1 MELTEVRFP
10 PKFDFLFQPAPYKV
24 AHGGRGGAK
33 SWSYAR
39 ALLLLGGQKP
49 LRVLWTREVQ
59 RSIKDSVHK
68 LLCDQI
74 QILGLGQF
82 YSPTLTEIRGKNGS
96 EFIFAGLADHTV
108 ESIKSY
114 EGVDIVWVE
123 EAQVVSKRSWDILIP
138 TIRKPGSEIW
148 VSFNPALDTDD
159 TWTRFVENPPPGA
172 CVVQVNYSDN
182 PWFSAES
189 EAQRKHAQK
198 TSPKDYSNIWEGKC
212 KAAVDGA
219 IYADEVA
226 ALQNQ
231 GRITFVPYE
240 PKLKVHV
247 AFDLGWNDK
256 MAIILAQ
263 RQTSELR
270 IIEYIEDSHKTL
282 DWYSATLKERKYNWG
297 QLWLPHDGEHKDY
310 KYGRSAEE
318 IMRNDHGWDVRI
330 IPRADVESGIKAA
343 RSALGRAYFDKGKTG
358 RLIECLKRYRR
369 TVPRSTDEPSVPMHD
384 EWSHGADAFRY
395 LASIAERM
403 GNDESMP
410 KIKYPEDRSY
420 A

>member
-1 MELTEVRFP
+1 
-10 PKFDFLFQPAPYKV
+10 
-24 AHGGRGGAK
+24 
-33 SWSYAR
+33 
-39 ALLLLGGQKP
+39 
-49 LRVLWTREVQ
+49 
-59 RSIKDSVHK
+59 
-68 LLCDQI
+68 
-74 QILGLGQF
+74 
-82 YSPTLTEIRGKNGS
+82 
-96 EFIFAGLADHTV
+96 
-108 ESIKSY
+108 
-114 EGVDIVWVE
+114 
-123 EAQVVSKRSWDILIP
+123 
-138 TIRKPGSEIW
+138 
-148 VSFNPALDTDD
+148 
-159 TWTRFVENPPPGA
+159 
-172 CVVQVNYSDN
+172 
-182 PWFSAES
+182 
-189 EAQRKHAQK
+189 
-198 TSPKDYSNIWEGKC
+198 
-212 KAAVDGA
+212 
-219 IYADEVA
+219 
-226 ALQNQ
+226 
-231 GRITFVPYE
+231 
-240 PKLKVHV
+240 
-247 AFDLGWNDK
+247 